1 MNWELLGWATLGG
14 FLWCQVITHYAV
26 SVGLHR
32 YFAHKQFKTSV
43 AHEWGFIILIM
54 IACVRTPI
62 GWVASHRMHHAD
74 PEGPL
79 DPHNYKNIGYWKVA
93 LTLWTIPKIPSR
105 FARDLYDNPR
115 LVFGHKYWK
124 PFLAAWWIVCFLI
137 SPYLWWAA
145 AAMPFIFA
153 KIGFGMLNI
162 LGHWN
167 GPTDGPWMNWIL
179 GGDGYHKVHHEN
191 PRRLVLGKY
200 DLGGKL
206 ADRFWKIKKH

>member
-1 MNWELLGWATLGG
+1 MIMNWELLGWATLVG

-93 LTLWTIPKIPSR
+93 LTLWTIPKIPIR

-124 PFLAAWWIVCFLI
+124 PFLAAWWIICFLI

-191 PRRLVLGKY
+191 P
-200 DLGGKL
+200 
-206 ADRFWKIKKH
+206 